1 VYLIKLLEL
10 PVLELEALLEAN
22 PLDCG
27 SCRKCCQSH
36 PGLLIL
42 EELGDDAS
50 LYEGYLTVD
59 KRCGK
64 EMLKTKANGDC
75 IYLDVEKGC
84 TAYDIRPN
92 PCRQY
97 DCRRDYIRWS
107 AETREERRKLI
118 KTGQV
123 TQNVQK
129 EGRLRLKKII
139 EGNKLK
145 PAAD

>member
-1 VYLIKLLEL
+1 
-10 PVLELEALLEAN
+10 VLELEALLEAN

-27 SCRKCCQSH
+27 DCHKCCQSH

-42 EELGDDAS
+42 EEFGDDVT
-50 LYEGYLTVD
+50 LYEGNLTVE
-59 KRCGK
+59 KRCG
-64 EMLKTKANGDC
+64 EQMLKTKPNGDC
-75 IYLDVEKGC
+75 VYLDADKGC
-84 TAYDIRPN
+84 TAYDIRPK
-92 PCRQY
+92 PCRVY

-107 AETREERRKLI
+107 AETRAERRRLI

-139 EGNKLK
+139 DANNLK
-145 PAAD
+145 TAAD